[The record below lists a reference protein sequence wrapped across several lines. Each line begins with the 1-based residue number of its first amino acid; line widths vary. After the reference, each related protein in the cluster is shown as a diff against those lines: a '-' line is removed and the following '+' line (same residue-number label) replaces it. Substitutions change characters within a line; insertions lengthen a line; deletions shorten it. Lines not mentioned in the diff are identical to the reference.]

1 MSRENIFARACTVL
15 FSIESQC
22 KTYVGKNRQNE
33 RQKRACDM
41 YTTANG
47 IKMMVF
53 FRAVSQRCAYELH
66 FAIQSGYALFSP
78 SINKSC
84 ELSNFS
90 VHIIVLVCS
99 RCSANRNISRIGRE
113 KKNENKHVHTENR
126 TCNLYTFSS
135 ETR

>member
-1 MSRENIFARACTVL
+1 
-15 FSIESQC
+15 
-22 KTYVGKNRQNE
+22 
-33 RQKRACDM
+33 M

-99 RCSANRNISRIGRE
+99 RCSANHNISRIGRE
-113 KKNENKHVHTENR
+113 KKTR
-126 TCNLYTFSS
+126 TNTCILKIVLVIYTHFHRKRA
-135 ETR
+135 EQK